1 MTDEV
6 TITSEDGTDLEDQAA
21 HDAAVAL
28 GAAEVHEEAAEDAAG
43 DAQASAEMAAM
54 AAQAAGEG
62 VAEAV
67 EAASTA
73 EAAAGVTVAALD
85 GIQAAIE
92 AQTAT
97 LGMLA
102 EELRESRAAQA
113 PPEEVKEP
121 PDNAP
126 SEPTHG
132 YYGRRIG
139 RKKA

>member
-73 EAAAGVTVAALD
+73 EAAAGV
-85 GIQAAIE
+85 GRWPW
-92 AQTAT
+92 TAC
-97 LGMLA
+97 
-102 EELRESRAAQA
+102 RPQSR
-113 PPEEVKEP
+113 P
-121 PDNAP
+121 
-126 SEPTHG
+126 
-132 YYGRRIG
+132 RRPRSVCW
-139 RKKA
+139 RKN